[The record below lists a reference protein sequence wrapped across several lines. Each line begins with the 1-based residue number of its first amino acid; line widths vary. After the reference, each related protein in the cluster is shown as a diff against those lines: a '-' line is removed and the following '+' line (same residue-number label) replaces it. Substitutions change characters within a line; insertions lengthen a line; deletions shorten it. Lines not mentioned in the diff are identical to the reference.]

1 MWEIRVAQI
10 CTSKILKTLLQ
21 LSQDTLFHVH
31 NINIHYTLTTK
42 LVYVLLNFSN
52 LVIYCLKPESS
63 FTVFLIAIKFSP

>member
-1 MWEIRVAQI
+1 MWERRVAQI
-10 CTSKILKTLLQ
+10 CASKILETLLQ
-21 LSQDTLFHVH
+21 LSQDTLFYLH

-63 FTVFLIAIKFSP
+63 FTVFLIAIKFSS

>member
-1 MWEIRVAQI
+1 MWERRVAQI

-42 LVYVLLNFSN
+42 LVYVLLNFSS
-52 LVIYCLKPESS
+52 LVIYCLKPGRS